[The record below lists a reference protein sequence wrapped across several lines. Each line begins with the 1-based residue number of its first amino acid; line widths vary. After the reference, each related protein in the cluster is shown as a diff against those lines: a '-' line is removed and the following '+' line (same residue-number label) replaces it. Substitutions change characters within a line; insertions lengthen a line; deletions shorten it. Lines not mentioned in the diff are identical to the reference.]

1 MLTGWL
7 LGLTMQIADFGALKD
22 DLVQQQQQQQQEQQQ
37 EQLEQDSTNLTN
49 LFQLKTSVEPVAVQT
64 DVWTT
69 GQTRHSVLIPDQSV
83 QSNVVMIIL
92 LVISIVIYSLMRRP
106 SLSSSS

>member
-22 DLVQQQQQQQQEQQQ
+22 DLVQQQQQEQQQ

>member
-7 LGLTMQIADFGALKD
+7 LGLTMQIADFGALTD
-22 DLVQQQQQQQQEQQQ
+22 DLVQQEQQQQ
-37 EQLEQDSTNLTN
+37 QDSTNLTN
-49 LFQLKTSVEPVAVQT
+49 LVQFKNSVELAAVQT
-64 DVWTT
+64 DIWTT

-106 SLSSSS
+106 PFSSSS